1 MLAACS
7 SMKPVSVNDLAEQ
20 STPAEIRAG
29 DRVEVITH
37 SSEKFEFNVTQIDAR
52 GLSGEFGFIAYDDV
66 RRLRVER
73 PGGSPEV
80 PGWLW
85 GALGVAAAIA
95 LIANADSVSVCS
107 PSPCPPPPEE

>member
-7 SMKPVSVNDLAEQ
+7 SMQAVSVHDLAEQ

-37 SSEKFEFNVTQIDAR
+37 SSEKFEFNVTEIDDQ
-52 GLSGEFGFIAYDDV
+52 GLGGEFGFIAYDDM
-66 RRLRVER
+66 RRLRVNR

-107 PSPCPPPPEE
+107 PSPCPTEPEQ